1 VIPTATKAAT
11 TAQAP
16 GAVDPGY
23 TTTEFWQTL
32 VLQVIAAVVAI
43 GTLISK
49 NFNLSGLQAIV
60 PSVAVAAAAAGQ
72 LFYSLS
78 RAKVKAAAQNASAQV
93 EVAKATVANSPGAS
107 GNPVAAAPAVSE
119 AAPAAP
125 VASGQTAVANA
136 PAGAGVVAAVPAPVP
151 APPARYGAVTVNPV
165 PPSSIRLGTPVQLT
179 VSATNTGTLPWYPQ
193 EGYALTPTGN
203 PPADWGLPSSI
214 DVLPSTG
221 VAPGSSVTSSVTI
234 TAASAGPKNISFSIT
249 QDGTVVATSP
259 TYTIA
264 VQVPM
269 VAVPNVVNSELTD
282 AETIL
287 HALGLATSIRTSAP
301 ADVAA
306 TTVGS
311 QDPAPGSMLLPGAA
325 VGIDIKIPNNGPQP

>member
-1 VIPTATKAAT
+1 M
-11 TAQAP
+11 
-16 GAVDPGY
+16 
-23 TTTEFWQTL
+23 
-32 VLQVIAAVVAI
+32 
-43 GTLISK
+43 
-49 NFNLSGLQAIV
+49 
-60 PSVAVAAAAAGQ
+60 
-72 LFYSLS
+72 
-78 RAKVKAAAQNASAQV
+78 
-93 EVAKATVANSPGAS
+93 AKATVANSPGPS
-107 GNPVAAAPAVSE
+107 GNQVAAAPPAASTGPE

-125 VASGQTAVANA
+125 VAAGQAAAANV
-136 PAGAGVVAAVPAPVP
+136 PAGAGPQTGVVVTAAAAPLP
-151 APPARYGAVTVNPV
+151 SPPARYGTVTVNPA
-165 PPSSIRLGTPVQLT
+165 PPSSIRLGTPIQLS

-203 PPADWGLPSSI
+203 PPPDWGLPSSI

-234 TAASAGPKNISFSIT
+234 TAASAGTKNISFSIT
-249 QDGTVVATSP
+249 QDGAVVATSP

-287 HALGLATSIRTSAP
+287 HALGLASSIRTSAP

-306 TTVGS
+306 TMVGS

-325 VGIDIKIPNNGPQP
+325 VGIDVKVPNNGPQP